1 MPAPQ
6 PTPHELSI
14 MAERSSTLANNVAGK
29 LNVLFLCT
37 GNSARSQIAEALLAT
52 RGKGRF
58 VAMSAGT
65 APAPAIN
72 PLALEVLREL
82 GINWTGHAPKNID
95 DVSAEQW
102 DIVITLCDHA
112 KESCPV
118 FPNAPVMVHW
128 GMDDPAAVQGT
139 NAKRRLAFRRAALIL
154 ERRVEFLV
162 SLPSEVGINRDGLRH
177 NFRVASAH

>member
-1 MPAPQ
+1 MV
-6 PTPHELSI
+6 
-14 MAERSSTLANNVAGK
+14 ERSSVLESDGAKK

-72 PLALEVLREL
+72 PLALEALREL
-82 GINWTGHAPKNID
+82 GINWSGHAPKNID
-95 DVSAEQW
+95 EVSGMPW

-139 NAKRRLAFRRAALIL
+139 NAKRRLAFRRAAVIL
-154 ERRVEFLV
+154 ERRVEFLA
-162 SLPSEVGINRDGLRH
+162 SLPSEVALNRDGLMH
-177 NFRVASAH
+177 IFRVESAH

>member
-1 MPAPQ
+1 
-6 PTPHELSI
+6 
-14 MAERSSTLANNVAGK
+14 MAERSSTLANDVAGK

-82 GINWTGHAPKNID
+82 GINWTGHAPRNID
-95 DVSAEQW
+95 EVSGAQW
-102 DIVITLCDHA
+102 DIVITLCDDA

-162 SLPSEVGINRDGLRH
+162 SLPSEVALNRDGLRH
-177 NFRVASAH
+177 IFKVGSAH

>member
-1 MPAPQ
+1 MG
-6 PTPHELSI
+6 
-14 MAERSSTLANNVAGK
+14 ERSSTLAREGAGK

-52 RGKGRF
+52 RGKSHF

-72 PLALEVLREL
+72 PLALEILREL
-82 GINWTGHAPKNID
+82 GINWTGHAPKSID
-95 DVSAEQW
+95 DVSGMPW

-112 KESCPV
+112 KESCPI
-118 FPNAPVMVHW
+118 FPEAPLMVHW

-154 ERRVEFLV
+154 ERRVDFLV
-162 SLPSEVGINRDGLRH
+162 SLPFESAAGANRDGLMQILRDG
-177 NFRVASAH
+177 SAY